1 MVEVR
6 ADHDVLRALRRIG
19 AGDDRADILRDGVL
33 EWKELDIGPSTL
45 RRRVAADTERGAQ
58 LKLGVAAHDEG
69 GRAIAARRGR
79 ATSAERSTGERR
91 DVGGG
96 ARRGGGSRVKLARG
110 CADQRDDDERL
121 QECPR

>member
-1 MVEVR
+1 MR
-6 ADHDVLRALRRIG
+6 ADHDVLGAQRRIG

-45 RRRVAADTERGAQ
+45 RRRVAADAERGTQ
-58 LKLGVAAHDEG
+58 PKFGVAAHDEDC
-69 GRAIAARRGR
+69 RAIAARRGR
-79 ATSAERSTGERR
+79 ASSAERSAGERR
-91 DVGGG
+91 DVGRG
-96 ARRGGGSRVKLARG
+96 ASRGGGSRVKLARG